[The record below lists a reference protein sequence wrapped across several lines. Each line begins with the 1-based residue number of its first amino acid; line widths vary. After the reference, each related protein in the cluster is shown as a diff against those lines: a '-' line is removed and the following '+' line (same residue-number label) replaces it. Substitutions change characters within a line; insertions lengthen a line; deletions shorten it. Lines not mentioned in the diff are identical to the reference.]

1 MTTEPE
7 LESVMRRL
15 HKKGKQF
22 VTIVIGVHLHQM
34 LLADQSMKG
43 LDSPSNY
50 HVKVNS
56 YITISAFNY

>member
-22 VTIVIGVHLHQM
+22 VTFGIRVHLHQM
-34 LLADQSMKG
+34 LQADQSMKG
-43 LDSPSNY
+43 L
-50 HVKVNS
+50 
-56 YITISAFNY
+56 IFFLLIET